1 MINFEEKRILV
12 HTTQADTM
20 KGKNVIVSDEPRVRM
35 LKPRIPE
42 PGVWTVNQCRW
53 LSHRVKLISDMLL
66 EKYARQQQRHVFQ
79 TLGWQQA
86 VTIPWFWCGTWAA
99 GMEDD
104 RKVELTRS
112 RTTKGKELWSSI
124 C

>member
-1 MINFEEKRILV
+1 MRLDTDPFPANVNMINFEEKRILV

-53 LSHRVKLISDMLL
+53 SSHRVKLTSECCWKNMQDNNKGMFSRHWVGSKQSRSPDSDVAH
-66 EKYARQQQRHVFQ
+66 EQQVWRMIGR
-79 TLGWQQA
+79 L
-86 VTIPWFWCGTWAA
+86 
-99 GMEDD
+99 
-104 RKVELTRS
+104 S
-112 RTTKGKELWSSI
+112 
-124 C
+124 